1 MENKIISTVK
11 AWIPGCFHD
20 GKEESEYE
28 ILQHVAEYCLMNF
41 DGSDEEQKLAKEA
54 VHVIGILYGGGSL
67 HIKNAIENEFLERL
81 ATSESPASLRKHLA
95 CFPKEMRSIYMK
107 TILEN

>member
-41 DGSDEEQKLAKEA
+41 DGSD
-54 VHVIGILYGGGSL
+54 
-67 HIKNAIENEFLERL
+67 
-81 ATSESPASLRKHLA
+81 
-95 CFPKEMRSIYMK
+95 
-107 TILEN
+107 